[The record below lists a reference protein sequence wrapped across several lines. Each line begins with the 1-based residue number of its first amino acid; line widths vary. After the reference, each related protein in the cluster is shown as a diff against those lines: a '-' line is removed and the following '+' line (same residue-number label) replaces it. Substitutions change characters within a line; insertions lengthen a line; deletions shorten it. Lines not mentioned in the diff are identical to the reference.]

1 MTPRP
6 AGAAQD
12 FSTVK
17 AALATARA
25 MLSRSPSAALDAQ
38 VLLAHALQVER
49 AFLFAHGEVAVSPA
63 QQRALLA
70 LLQRRAAGEPIAYI
84 TGSKGFY
91 DVELAVSPAVLIPRP
106 ETELLLEAALHIT
119 AGQRTRAAADIGTG
133 SGALAIAFARKRP
146 DCAVF
151 ATDISAVALDIAR
164 ANAARLRA
172 RVSFLQGDL
181 ALPLSA
187 RGIQVELLLANLPY
201 IASAELPQLQVSR
214 YEPRLALDGG
224 ADGLRLIER
233 LLSQLPAVCAPGAW
247 VLLEIG
253 ADQGERAAALLRA
266 RLGLDC
272 AILPDYA
279 GLDRIMSFQLG

>member
-119 AGQRTRAAADIGTG
+119 AGQRTRAAADIGAG

-151 ATDISAVALDIAR
+151 ATDISAAALDIAR